1 MGTAE
6 RRSEI
11 LKILCRSRH
20 ETVPRLA
27 AELGVSE
34 RTIRRDIE
42 ALSLTAPLYTQ
53 QGRYDGGVYVMDGYS
68 ADRMYFAERETA
80 VMRRL
85 VADAEATGYCR
96 LDASELRILK
106 ELLAAYSKPTVD
118 TENERRSYES
128 K

>member
-6 RRSEI
+6 RRNEI
-11 LKILCRSRH
+11 LKILCRRRH
-20 ETVPRLA
+20 ETIPRLA
-27 AELGVSE
+27 RELDVSE

-42 ALSLTAPLYTQ
+42 AISITAPLYTQ

-68 ADRMYFAERETA
+68 IDRMYFTERETD

-85 VADAEATGYCR
+85 IADAETLGYCKV
-96 LDASELRILK
+96 DASNLHILK
-106 ELLAAYSKPTVD
+106 ELLAAYSKPTVN
-118 TENERRSYES
+118 TENERRLYES

>member
-11 LKILCRSRH
+11 LKILCRRRH

-53 QGRYDGGVYVMDGYS
+53 QGRYDGGVSVWDGDS
-68 ADRMYFAERETA
+68 AARREFAARETA
-80 VMRRL
+80 VTRRL
-85 VADAEATGYCR
+85 GADAEATGYCR

>member
-11 LKILCRSRH
+11 LKILCRRRH
-20 ETVPRLA
+20 ETIPRLA
-27 AELGVSE
+27 VEFGVSE

-68 ADRMYFAERETA
+68 ADRMYFSERETN

-85 VADAEATGYCR
+85 IEDAEAMGYCR
-96 LDASELRILK
+96 IDASELRILK
-106 ELLAAYSKPTVD
+106 ELLAAYSKPTVN

>member
-1 MGTAE
+1 
-6 RRSEI
+6 
-11 LKILCRSRH
+11 
-20 ETVPRLA
+20 
-27 AELGVSE
+27 
-34 RTIRRDIE
+34 
-42 ALSLTAPLYTQ
+42 
-53 QGRYDGGVYVMDGYS
+53 MDGYS